1 MSEVVAKL
9 DDMGQAAWI
18 AVMVLGFV
26 LFWPIGLAIL
36 AYLLWSGRMGRGCN
50 SGWHSSDGSSRWER
64 KMARFQ
70 DRMERWQARGTSGT
84 ADRGQRFAAG
94 FAGGFAPSGNRA
106 FDEYRAETLRRL
118 EEEHGEFKSFL
129 DRLREAKDKAE
140 FDQFMADRRNR
151 PGPDARPSSGSQ
163 GQNPGPSQGPG
174 DYPFGGVAKG

>member
-26 LFWPIGLAIL
+26 VFWPIGLAIL

-50 SGWHSSDGSSRWER
+50 SSWGDGSSRWER

-70 DRMERWQARGTSGT
+70 DKMERWQGRGGT
-84 ADRGQRFAAG
+84 ADRGQRFAGG
-94 FAGGFAPSGNRA
+94 FGGQNFSAGFAPSGNRA
-106 FDEYRAETLRRL
+106 FDEYRAATLRRL

-151 PGPDARPSSGSQ
+151 PAPDAGSQ
-163 GQNPGPSQGPG
+163 GSGPQGPNPGTG
-174 DYPFGGVAKG
+174 DHPFGGPPVPRA